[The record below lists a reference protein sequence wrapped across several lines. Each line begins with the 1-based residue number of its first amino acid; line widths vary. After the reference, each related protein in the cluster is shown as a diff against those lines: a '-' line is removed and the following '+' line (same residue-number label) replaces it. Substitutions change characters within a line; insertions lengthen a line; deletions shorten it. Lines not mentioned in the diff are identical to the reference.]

1 VPAVL
6 SAVRLLM
13 TLIITIGFMKCFIS

>member
-6 SAVRLLM
+6 SA
-13 TLIITIGFMKCFIS
+13 